1 VLLHS
6 SSFLIVIAIFGYFRQ
21 WRRLFMKFSK
31 VATAAALTI
40 AVGAIAPSVFAQGG
54 APGGG
59 GAPAGG
65 IPAAGTNG
73 ITNQAPYAGQPG
85 TQAPASAAPIGA
97 ASSDY
102 MANEGAHG
110 AKNSSMSGPAA
121 INSETYAR
129 SLETEVE
136 RDLVAARTKGINVAK
151 AQHHKWL
158 GSMAL
163 SKGDRPGAVRDFQR
177 AENELRAEGF
187 RVSGNGLQAN
197 DSRTNLNANET
208 SQDPN
213 AVNMH
218 SNRGANAAY

>member
-1 VLLHS
+1 
-6 SSFLIVIAIFGYFRQ
+6 
-21 WRRLFMKFSK
+21 MKFNK

-40 AVGAIAPSVFAQGG
+40 AIGALASAVFAQ
-54 APGGG
+54 AGGG
-59 GAPAGG
+59 GGMSAT
-65 IPAAGTNG
+65 GTNG
-73 ITNQAPYAGQPG
+73 ITNQAPSTGQPG

-102 MANEGAHG
+102 MANEGANG
-110 AKNSSMSGPAA
+110 AKRSTMSGPATTS
-121 INSETYAR
+121 SETYAR
-129 SLETEVE
+129 SLENRVE
-136 RDLVAARTKGINVAK
+136 RDIVAARGKGMNVAK

-163 SKGDRPGAVRDFQR
+163 SKGDRPGAVRHFQR
-177 AENELRAEGF
+177 AEDELRAEGL
-187 RVSGNGLQAN
+187 RVSRNGVQAN
-197 DSRTNLNANET
+197 DARTNLNANET